1 MSHPSRV
8 RVTGPLA
15 SFAEG
20 FAGEL
25 AKQGYR
31 PNAAANQLQLLA
43 HLSRWLAVK
52 RLDATTLS
60 ASVLNEFLAARRAQG
75 YTLWLSAKALVPLV
89 GYLRGLGFV
98 VPEAKAVLGPT

>member
-8 RVTGPLA
+8 RVTGPLI

-20 FAGEL
+20 FAAQL

-43 HLSRWLAVK
+43 HLSRWLATK
-52 RLDATTLS
+52 GLDATTLTAS
-60 ASVLNEFLAARRAQG
+60 ALNEFLAARRARRVTRCG
-75 YTLWLSAKALVPLV
+75 SHRRRWRHLSVTCVASASWCRK
-89 GYLRGLGFV
+89 R
-98 VPEAKAVLGPT
+98 KRR